1 MKEIRM
7 WGRAEH
13 LTLHQCFPHRRHQ
26 VWAQG
31 PCRSCFSKFVLQGKK
46 ITTISISVEKKKK
59 KIQNKNLWEQD
70 VGIHLMR
77 FLVILIH
84 IKVGEL
90 LLEVS

>member
-13 LTLHQCFPHRRHQ
+13 PTLHQCFPHRRHQ

-46 ITTISISVEKKKK
+46 NNNYKYICGEEK

-70 VGIHLMR
+70 VGIHLTR